1 MPNVH
6 DRLRFLKSQ
15 PKICLS
21 GKILSLVFF
30 ICQNMNMFQ
39 RMKSFF
45 YVQNSY
51 LLFFQSQLTFDIIQ
65 ESTFEASNQS
75 ESEEVNWHD

>member
-1 MPNVH
+1 
-6 DRLRFLKSQ
+6 
-15 PKICLS
+15 
-21 GKILSLVFF
+21 
-30 ICQNMNMFQ
+30 MNMFQ

-75 ESEEVNWHD
+75 ESEEVNWHNFF